1 LSATNKAR
9 TLHIKLTRLAKA
21 PKKWHK
27 EKVVANRRG
36 SEQAQQLV
44 LQMDQIQDE
53 RQLTE
58 SEFQHRKE
66 AKNRILA
73 LAAVKKIRLHQRSRL
88 TWIRVGDANTKLF
101 HLRAN
106 ARRQRNHI
114 PLLQHE
120 CGTCITQEAKA
131 VALADHFTKQFGTNT
146 MREHPLNWDLATQGA

>member
-1 LSATNKAR
+1 VVSKSCIAPLSATNKAR
-9 TLHIKLTRLAKA
+9 ALHIKLARLAKA

-73 LAAVKKIRLHQRSRL
+73 LAVVKKDQTPSTLTSHVDSSR
-88 TWIRVGDANTKLF
+88 
-101 HLRAN
+101 
-106 ARRQRNHI
+106 
-114 PLLQHE
+114 
-120 CGTCITQEAKA
+120 
-131 VALADHFTKQFGTNT
+131 
-146 MREHPLNWDLATQGA
+146 